1 MSDGG
6 HVTPSQSQVGAPPNP
21 DDEASDA
28 MSPAQLLAQLGR
40 RWKLLTAGPLAVG
53 LLALGVAFL
62 IPPTFTARVS
72 FVPPQASQGGSIA
85 AALASLGPLA
95 NLAGGGAGVRSQGDL
110 YVALLQS
117 VTVSERL
124 IDEFKLMEAYDVDLR
139 VDARRQLAKNT
150 AVTLGKKDGL
160 ITVDVEDRNAQRAA
174 DIANRYIDELRR
186 LTSTLAVSEAQQRRA
201 FFEQQLRQT
210 HERLIKAQD
219 ALQASGISAGSLKT
233 EPKVAAEGYAR
244 LKAGVT
250 ATEVRIQAL
259 RGALTDS
266 APEVRLQMEALDA
279 MRRQLARLE
288 QATDTKGAPDYV
300 GRYRD
305 YKYQE
310 ALFEVYARQF
320 ELARVDE
327 SREGVPIQVVDTATP
342 PERKTRPKRA
352 LIAIGATVA
361 AELALCAW
369 VLLRRRHAA

>member
-1 MSDGG
+1 MNDGG
-6 HVTPSQSQVGAPPNP
+6 HVTPTQGPSGAPQ
-21 DDEASDA
+21 EGETDA
-28 MSPAQLLAQLGR
+28 TDALTPAQALAELGL
-40 RWKLLTAGPLAVG
+40 RWKLLTAGPLAAG
-53 LLALGVAFL
+53 LLALGIAFV

-72 FVPPQASQGGSIA
+72 FMPPQASQGGSIA

-95 NLAGGGAGVRSQGDL
+95 NLAGGGAGVRNQGDL

-124 IDEFKLMEAYDVDLR
+124 IDEFKLLEVYDVDLR
-139 VDARRQLAKNT
+139 VDARRQLTKNT
-150 AVTLGKKDGL
+150 VVTLGKKDGL
-160 ITVDVEDRNAQRAA
+160 ITVDVEDNSAQRAA

-201 FFEQQLRQT
+201 FFEQQLRQA

-219 ALQASGISAGSLKT
+219 ALQASGFSAGTLKT

-244 LKAGVT
+244 LKADVT
-250 ATEVRIQAL
+250 ATEVRLQAL
-259 RGALTDS
+259 RGALTDN
-266 APEVRLQMEALDA
+266 APEVRLQMQALEA

-288 QATDTKGAPDYV
+288 QATDTKGAPDYIS
-300 GRYRD
+300 RYRD

-327 SREGVPIQVVDTATP
+327 SREGAPIQVVDAAAP

-352 LIAIGATVA
+352 LIAIGATVVTA
-361 AELALCAW
+361 IALCAW
-369 VLLRRRHAA
+369 VLLRRRRSA